1 MQDIVQNLRLTPT
14 RTIKEKTRKTTI
26 RSMIRKLKS
35 ELKLMKLRNQQK
47 ILVEEALVL
56 VVQETDQ
63 LEQKM
68 LHIGDR
74 EEIDVL
80 DQVGDE
86 LERQEQREQVD

>member
-1 MQDIVQNLRLTPT
+1 
-14 RTIKEKTRKTTI
+14 
-26 RSMIRKLKS
+26 
-35 ELKLMKLRNQQK
+35 MKLRNQQK

-86 LERQEQREQVD
+86 LERQEQREQVDWIGEEVSKGDRGTQIIEPDSEETVGLRRTLQGVNLPV